1 MERYLTNFFCCKELK
16 EKTTGQDIF
25 DTLGK
30 YFEENELK
38 WKECVGLC
46 TD

>member
-1 MERYLTNFFCCKELK
+1 MERYLTYFFCCKELK
-16 EKTTGQDIF
+16 ERTTGQDIF

-30 YFEENELK
+30 YFEENELT